1 MHINENLQTIE
12 TQNSHFTLPII
23 FCIDVRRLLTK
34 ETYQHNNNTNKN
46 ENEFVEQASFNN
58 EFNIRDEEN
67 DIESNNSFIYTLCQR
82 LSEQL
87 SYKHIQYGNANHTLT
102 NFYQL
107 KMSIIESMGTCAG
120 YVIEHFP
127 TSLDDLEK
135 FQTEVMILFLC
146 ARLIILLTRTCLFLF

>member
-12 TQNSHFTLPII
+12 IKNSHFTLPII
-23 FCIDVRRLLTK
+23 FCIDVYRLLTK

-46 ENEFVEQASFNN
+46 ENEFAEQASFNN
-58 EFNIRDEEN
+58 EFNIGDEEN
-67 DIESNNSFIYTLCQR
+67 DIENNNLFIYTLCQR

-87 SYKHIQYGNANHTLT
+87 SYKHIQYGDTLT
-102 NFYQL
+102 DFYQL

-120 YVIEHFP
+120 YIIEHFP

-146 ARLIILLTRTCLFLF
+146 ARLIILLKRTCLFLF